1 MTFPSVSPEDILT
14 PLQRRVLTRLFADY
28 LELSAFFLTGGT
40 ALAAF
45 YFGHRRSDDLDL
57 FTTDAEALLTIP
69 AVMEDVARREGLLVE
84 RVREFTFIQQY
95 EVREPQ
101 FADVAPLRIDFVK
114 DIATQFGERRDFG
127 GITVDDPRNIGSNK
141 VCAILGRTDVKDFI
155 DLYVLLRHGY
165 DFDVLFAEAQEKDR
179 GLTPFYFAASLRE
192 VASFSRL
199 PNMIWDINLSEVQQ
213 FFLSLAD
220 RLLASLNPSEERR

>member
-1 MTFPSVSPEDILT
+1 MEFPSVSPEEILT
-14 PLQRRVLTRLFADY
+14 PLQRRALTRLFADY
-28 LELSAFFLTGGT
+28 KELSAFFLTGGT

-57 FTTDAEALLTIP
+57 FTTDASALLTIP
-69 AVMEDVARREGLLVE
+69 AVMDDWAQREGLTVE

-95 EVREPQ
+95 EVRDPQ
-101 FADVAPLRIDFVK
+101 SADAPALRIDFVK
-114 DIATQFGERRDFG
+114 DIATQFGERRNVG
-127 GITVDDPRNIGSNK
+127 GIWVDDPRNIGSNK

-165 DFDVLFAEAQEKDR
+165 DFDALFAEAQQKDS

-199 PNMIWDINLSEVQQ
+199 PPMMWDIRLSEVQQ
-213 FFLSLAD
+213 FFVSLAD
-220 RLLASLNPSEERR
+220 RLLASLNPSD